1 MKKKL
6 EVMALGILVIAAVL
20 VWLGAWKVRSG
31 DDQPITV
38 LSNLPAF
45 AVENPQVRWDEL
57 QRAQETEYKNN
68 GRNPFSAIPG
78 PATTS
83 GGTKDKIQVAKKRD
97 FIGPPPFVPPPPPK
111 TTADW
116 PANLKFF
123 GYGAVPKGSPR
134 RAFIRDM
141 ENENIYIVPEG
152 QTLLGRYR
160 IVKVGNANLEFQE
173 ISSGLPGTTNLE
185 ELAAPPNA

>member
-6 EVMALGILVIAAVL
+6 EVMALGVLVIAAVL

-31 DDQPITV
+31 DDPPITV
-38 LSNLPAF
+38 LNNLPAF

-68 GRNPFSAIPG
+68 GRNPFSAIAAPI
-78 PATTS
+78 AAS
-83 GGTKDKIQVAKKRD
+83 GGSKASAKAPEPS
-97 FIGPPPFVPPPPPK
+97 GPVGPRWVPDPPK
-111 TTADW
+111 PTTASW
-116 PANLKFF
+116 PANLKYF

-152 QTLLGRYR
+152 ETLLGRYR
-160 IVKVGNANLEFQE
+160 IVKVGNASLEFQE
-173 ISSGLPGTTNLE
+173 ISSGLPGATNLE

>member
-31 DDQPITV
+31 DDPPITV

-68 GRNPFSAIPG
+68 GRNPFSTIAAPVVSTQASNG
-78 PATTS
+78 MGKTEKPFER
-83 GGTKDKIQVAKKRD
+83 Q
-97 FIGPPPFVPPPPPK
+97 GPPWVQPPAPR
-111 TTADW
+111 THADW
-116 PANLKFF
+116 PANLKYF

-152 QTLLGRYR
+152 ETLLGRYR

-185 ELAAPPNA
+185 EAAAPPNV

>member
-6 EVMALGILVIAAVL
+6 EITVLAVLVITAVV
-20 VWLGAWKVRSG
+20 VWLGAWKVRSAV
-31 DDQPITV
+31 DPPIIV

-45 AVENPQVRWDEL
+45 DVENPQVRFDEL
-57 QRAQETEYKNN
+57 KRAQEAEYKSN
-68 GRNPFSAIPG
+68 GRNPFSQIA
-78 PATTS
+78 AVVETS
-83 GGTKDKIQVAKKRD
+83 GGTTGKVKIAHKYQDV
-97 FIGPPPFVPPPPPK
+97 GPPPFVPPPPPK

-134 RAFIRDM
+134 RAFIRDT
-141 ENENIYIVPEG
+141 ENETIYVVPEG

-160 IVKVGNANLEFQE
+160 IVKVGNTDLEFQE
-173 ISSGLPGTTNLE
+173 ISSGLPGKAILE
-185 ELAAPPNA
+185 EAAAPPNA

>member
-6 EVMALGILVIAAVL
+6 EVMALGVLVIAAVV
-20 VWLGAWKVRSG
+20 VWLGAWKVRSAG
-31 DDQPITV
+31 DPPVTV
-38 LSNLPAF
+38 LNNLPAF

-57 QRAQETEYKNN
+57 QRAQETEYRNN
-68 GRNPFSAIPG
+68 GRNPFSAIAAPL
-78 PATTS
+78 AAS
-83 GGTKDKIQVAKKRD
+83 GGSKANGKAPEAYVPKGPRWIQE
-97 FIGPPPFVPPPPPK
+97 PPK
-111 TTADW
+111 PTTASW
-116 PANLKFF
+116 PANLKYF

-152 QTLLGRYR
+152 ETLLGRYR

-185 ELAAPPNA
+185 EAAAPPNA

>member
-6 EVMALGILVIAAVL
+6 EVMALGVLVIAAAV
-20 VWLGAWKVRSG
+20 VWLGAWKGRSAV
-31 DDQPITV
+31 DPPITV
-38 LSNLPAF
+38 LNNLPPF
-45 AVENPQVRWDEL
+45 AVENPQVRWEEL
-57 QRAQETEYKNN
+57 QRAQETEYRNN
-68 GRNPFSAIPG
+68 GRNPFSAM
-78 PATTS
+78 TTAVAGSSS
-83 GGTKDKIQVAKKRD
+83 GKGKVAPVKPPD
-97 FIGPPPFVPPPPPK
+97 FIGPKYVPPPPVK

-116 PANLKFF
+116 PANLKYF

-152 QTLLGRYR
+152 EMLLGRYR

-173 ISSGLPGTTNLE
+173 ISTGLPGTTNLE